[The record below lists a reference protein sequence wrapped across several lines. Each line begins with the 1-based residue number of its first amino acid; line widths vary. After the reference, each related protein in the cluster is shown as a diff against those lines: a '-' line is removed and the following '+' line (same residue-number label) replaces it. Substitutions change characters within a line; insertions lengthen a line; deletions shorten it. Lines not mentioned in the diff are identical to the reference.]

1 MSKQLLE
8 SYLENS
14 RQFIELAKSISP
26 TDLVKSPNTDSWSA
40 AFVIH
45 HMADSEMHFSTRYLF
60 ALADEKPAIA
70 PFNED
75 IYPVRLN
82 YAKRSAVASIAAIE
96 GIQRGVVDIL
106 SQIPDS
112 DWDRISI
119 HPDAGELKLSQIIEK
134 AGSHT
139 LAHLGQLREVLDQIK

>member
-8 SYLENS
+8 TYLQNS
-14 RQFIELAKSISP
+14 RQFIELARSISP
-26 TDLVKSPNTDSWSA
+26 ADLTKSPSADSWSA

-60 ALADEKPAIA
+60 ALADEKPAIL

-75 IYPVRLN
+75 IYPTRLN
-82 YAKRSAVASIAAIE
+82 YAKRSPAASIAAIE
-96 GIQRGVVDIL
+96 GIQSGVVDIL

-112 DWDRISI
+112 DWNRISI
-119 HPDAGELKLSQIIEK
+119 HPEAGELKLSQLIEK
-134 AGSHT
+134 AGGHT
-139 LAHLGQLREVLDQIK
+139 FAHLGQLREVLEQI

>member
-8 SYLENS
+8 TYLQNS

-26 TDLVKSPNTDSWSA
+26 EDLAKSPSADSWSA

-60 ALADEKPAIA
+60 ALADEKPAIL

-75 IYPVRLN
+75 IYPTRLN
-82 YAKRSAVASIAAIE
+82 YAKRSPAASIAAIE
-96 GIQRGVVDIL
+96 GIQSGVVDIL
-106 SQIPDS
+106 GQIPDG
-112 DWDRISI
+112 DWNRISI
-119 HPDAGELKLSQIIEK
+119 HPEAGELKLSQLIEK
-134 AGSHT
+134 AGGHT
-139 LAHLGQLREVLDQIK
+139 FAHLGQLREVLEQI